1 MELEPWILILG
12 EAPETSL
19 ATWSPDGL
27 ASPAIALF
35 STRAKAEHY
44 AERHCPDAFSSVQL
58 QRPELLQVL
67 IDAYRNEMR
76 HAVLDP
82 SASQAGQLFQLDQ
95 VLKAAKEELRN
106 QSLDS

>member
-12 EAPETSL
+12 EAPETSV
-19 ATWSPDGL
+19 ATWSPDGSS
-27 ASPAIALF
+27 SPAIALF
-35 STRAKAEHY
+35 STRVKAEAY
-44 AERHCPDAFSSVQL
+44 AEQHCADVYSSVQL

-82 SASQAGQLFQLDQ
+82 GASQAGQLFRLEQ

-106 QSLDS
+106 ESLDD

>member
-12 EAPETSL
+12 EAPETSI
-19 ATWSPDGL
+19 ATWSPDDS

-35 STRAKAEHY
+35 STRARADSY
-44 AERHCPDAFSSVQL
+44 AEQHCPDAFSSVQL

-82 SASQAGQLFQLDQ
+82 SATQAGQLFRLDQ

-106 QSLDS
+106 ESVD